1 MGPTKGLVITHSELS
16 IINTVITISIR
27 WWLNSKSYRAAT
39 QSSKESRS
47 HQYRKYVIFLKHWI
61 ILGWKECRWKKQSY
75 SVAGPEYKIKMWA
88 SVKCIWTTLQ
98 ILYNK
103 TAALPSL
110 PIANQAPFG
119 REAPHDYLVLRR
131 VALCRPGWP
140 GPSYADQS
148 GFATTPSFA
157 SVSKS
162 WVIGVHNYS
171 LVWF

>member
-1 MGPTKGLVITHSELS
+1 ME
-16 IINTVITISIR
+16 
-27 WWLNSKSYRAAT
+27 
-39 QSSKESRS
+39 
-47 HQYRKYVIFLKHWI
+47 
-61 ILGWKECRWKKQSY
+61 KQSY

-110 PIANQAPFG
+110 PIANQSHFG
-119 REAPHDYLVLRR
+119 REAPSWR
-131 VALCRPGWP
+131 
-140 GPSYADQS
+140 S
-148 GFATTPSFA
+148 GFEAGSHCAALDGRDRPMQTRLALPL

-171 LVWF
+171 LVRFQVTLYVSSLWNCRQVLWSVESAWGVPWVDKRRWLPQWDINQAAGPHLNPGSLYWA